1 MSSGNHLEMARLL
14 EYWLGELDAEAE
26 SLAEDHLFACD
37 DCGARLDEVIALASG
52 IRAQFESG
60 NVHAFVSEEFI
71 QRLIGQGLRVREY
84 RIPVNGSVNCCVF
97 PDDQMVFARLE
108 APLHGVSRLDAVE
121 EGSGEK
127 ARVFEDIPFDAKRG
141 AAFLVPKTAALRKM
155 PAHRACVRL
164 IAVRD
169 GARDVIG
176 DYTFLHSPP
185 TSPASS

>member
-1 MSSGNHLEMARLL
+1 MSSHLEL
-14 EYWLGELDAEAE
+14 EQLIAYWLGELDPDAE
-26 SLAEDHLFACD
+26 SAADDHLFGCD
-37 DCGARLDEVIALASG
+37 ECGARLDEVIALASG

-71 QRLIGQGLRVREY
+71 QRLIRQGLRVREY

-108 APLHGVSRLDAVE
+108 APLHGVSRLDAIE

-164 IAVRD
+164 IAVRES
-169 GARDVIG
+169 GCDVVG
-176 DYTFLHSPP
+176 EYTFLHAPP
-185 TSPASS
+185 TSRASS